1 MMTDDDINKDDD
13 KNEVI
18 QNIQKIQNRIK
29 ITSFDDEDG
38 IRDGL
43 SLNTVLQ
50 QLQLQ
55 QQESINDTETKSEIE
70 IENILIICRLSFT
83 NIKKSNQLIHLI
95 QNGIELPV
103 KVQNENKSLQN
114 RQKSKGQ
121 SQQCYY
127 WNKIIFEK
135 NNCKDTKYI
144 ACVIQ
149 EAMKYTQC
157 ITN

>member
-1 MMTDDDINKDDD
+1 MTDDDDDD
-13 KNEVI
+13 DIKKNDVNIENKV
-18 QNIQKIQNRIK
+18 QNNIQKKIQNRIK

-95 QNGIELPV
+95 QNG
-103 KVQNENKSLQN
+103 VQNQN
-114 RQKSKGQ
+114 QNQK

-144 ACVIQ
+144 ALSLIH
-149 EAMKYTQC
+149 
-157 ITN
+157 I